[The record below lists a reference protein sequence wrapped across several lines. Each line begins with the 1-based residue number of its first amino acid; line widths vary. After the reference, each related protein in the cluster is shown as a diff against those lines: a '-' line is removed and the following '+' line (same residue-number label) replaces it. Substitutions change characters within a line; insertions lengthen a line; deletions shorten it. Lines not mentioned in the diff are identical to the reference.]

1 MKILTIYQTNE
12 GGGCF
17 KRLCDM
23 INATLNE
30 GGEVHYISTA
40 KFPLYHSNL
49 HFHKLPRIFRQ
60 EFLFYFYFLFFSQ
73 FYIIYLTMKHK
84 LDAFVAF
91 GSSYAFSC
99 SLAKLIFNTPLITF
113 IHGDWIQELS
123 SKDRPKQFIQLGIY
137 IEKIGLSHSDK
148 ICTVS
153 HDLRN
158 RLIARYNSNKEIEVL
173 YNNIDTSRFYP
184 RETKS
189 IITREFDIPTDK
201 FLIGFVGPLSPIK
214 KIDTLI
220 EAYTNISYEKCKLM
234 IVGSGQEEKKLKKL
248 VSDLGI
254 GDYVIFTGWRDDIP
268 EIISA
273 LDLLVL
279 PSEYE
284 GCPMVL
290 LEGLGCDTPCIGS
303 DVGGITE
310 ILKHDELLF
319 APLNV
324 NALKDKLK
332 QVTNNEGYYEKIKSL
347 CLKRKNNFVFNWDK
361 EVIKIIN
368 QVIGGE

>member
-1 MKILTIYQTNE
+1 MKILTIYQTNK
-12 GGGCF
+12 GGGYF

-30 GGEVHYISTA
+30 GWEVHYISTA
-40 KFPLYHSNL
+40 KFPLDHPNL
-49 HFHKLPRIFRQ
+49 RFHKLPRIFRQ
-60 EFLFYFYFLFFSQ
+60 EFLFYFYFLFISQ
-73 FYIIYLTMKHK
+73 LYIIYLTMRHK

-113 IHGDWIQELS
+113 IHGDWINELS
-123 SKDRPKQFIQLGIY
+123 SKNRPKQFIQLGIY

-148 ICTVS
+148 IYAVS

-158 RLIARYNSNKEIEVL
+158 RIIARYNPNKDIEVL

-189 IITREFDIPTDK
+189 IITKEFDISTDK

-214 KIDTLI
+214 KIDILI
-220 EAYTNISYEKCKLM
+220 EAYANISYEKCRLM
-234 IVGSGQEEKKLKKL
+234 VIGSGREEKKLKKL
-248 VSDLGI
+248 VSELGI
-254 GDYVIFTGWRDDIP
+254 ENDVIFAGWRDDIP

-290 LEGLGCDTPCIGS
+290 LEALGCDTPCIGS
-303 DVGGITE
+303 DVGGIAE
-310 ILKHDELLF
+310 ILKHDKLLF

-324 NALKDKLK
+324 NELKDKLK
-332 QVTNNEGYYEKIKSL
+332 QVTNNEGYYNKIKSL
-347 CLKRKNNFVFNWDK
+347 CLNRKNNFIFDWNEK
-361 EVIKIIN
+361 VISII
-368 QVIGGE
+368 QKSVI